1 MATVTKQNSQFI
13 VFQHAPEVQ
22 VDQYNLSAQ
31 LDQVDHEHPEQR
43 QKERLDHK
51 RKLKIFWM
59 GVTYISY
66 N

>member
-43 QKERLDHK
+43 QKERTRSQAQTQNILN
-51 RKLKIFWM
+51 
-59 GVTYISY
+59 GGYIHFI
-66 N
+66 